1 MNRRYESF
9 DEKGDPLVAI
19 AAMVLWESFQP
30 KLKAAPIKGAPRG
43 REAARKNLAGTEIA
57 NPIFYWH
64 GKWKHGE
71 RRATA
76 PIAAMSSKKSAAA
89 RGLKRRIQR
98 RAYRNR
104 ERSRARKAAN
114 EVRAKRRDR
123 EGN

>member
-1 MNRRYESF
+1 LNRRYESL
-9 DEKGDPLVAI
+9 DEKGEPLVAI
-19 AAMVLWESFQP
+19 AAMALWESIQP
-30 KLKAAPIKGAPRG
+30 KLKGAPIKGALRG

-57 NPIFYWH
+57 NPIFYRH

-89 RGLKRRIQR
+89 HGLERRICC
-98 RAYRNR
+98 AANRNR
-104 ERSRARKAAN
+104 ERSRG
-114 EVRAKRRDR
+114 RDR